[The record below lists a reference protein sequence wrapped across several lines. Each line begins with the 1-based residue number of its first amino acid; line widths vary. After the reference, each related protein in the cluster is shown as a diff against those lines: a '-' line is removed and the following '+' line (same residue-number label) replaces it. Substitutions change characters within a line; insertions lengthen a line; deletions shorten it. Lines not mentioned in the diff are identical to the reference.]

1 MAKTVLIKS
10 ISGVRGIVGRG
21 LEPSLAVAYGAAFGT
36 FLKKGT
42 VVVGR
47 DSRPSGEMF
56 TSAVIAGLTS
66 VGIDVVDIGM
76 VPTPTV
82 EIATAE
88 LKAAGGICITAS
100 HNPAEWNALKF
111 FNNTGEFITPAQYR
125 RLDRILISNRFAHK
139 PFSGLGRVTVQQGWV
154 EKHVDKVLKLKEV
167 NRLAVRRRRLKVVV
181 DAVNGAGSKALPLLL
196 EKLGVEVVKLYC
208 AGDGRFVHEPEPIP
222 KNLVGLCRAVKR
234 HKADLGMACDPDADR
249 LALVDDKGR
258 PIGEELTLTIAVKEI
273 LTKSKGPVV
282 INLST
287 SKTTADIARAG
298 GSRLYFSKV
307 GEANVVE
314 MMHRRKATIGG
325 EGNGGVI
332 FPACHA
338 GRDALV
344 AAALVLTCL
353 ARERK
358 NLSSLVETLPVYYNI
373 KTKAARPN
381 DFTRRLKR
389 FEKGAEKL
397 VGRTKVDRRDGL
409 RFDFQQGWIQIR
421 SSNTEPIFRLIIET
435 DSEALTTRLLRDVK
449 RFFK

>member
-1 MAKTVLIKS
+1 M
-10 ISGVRGIVGRG
+10 
-21 LEPSLAVAYGAAFGT
+21 AYGAAFGT

-56 TSAVIAGLTS
+56 ASAVIAGLNS
-66 VGIDVVDIGM
+66 VGIDVVDVGM

-82 EIATAE
+82 EIATTG

-111 FNNTGEFITPAQYR
+111 FNATGEFITPAQYK
-125 RLDRILISNRFAHK
+125 RLDRILTSGRFAFK
-139 PFSGLGRVTVQQGWV
+139 PFSGLGKLTVGQGWV

-167 NRLAVRRRRLKVVV
+167 NRPAIRRRKMRVVV

-196 EKLGVEVVKLYC
+196 EKLGVDVIELNC
-208 AGDGRFVHEPEPIP
+208 EGDGRFVHEPEPVP
-222 KNLVGLCRAVKR
+222 KNLGALCRAVKK

-258 PIGEELTLTIAVKEI
+258 PIGEELTLTVAVKEI
-273 LTKSKGPVV
+273 LTKSRGPVV

-287 SKTTADIARAG
+287 SKTTADVARAT
-298 GSRLYFSKV
+298 GSRLYYSKV

-314 MMHRRKATIGG
+314 MMHRRQATIGG

-358 NLSSLVETLPVYYNI
+358 SLSGLVETLPMYYNI
-373 KTKAARPN
+373 KTKAALPK

-389 FEKGAEKL
+389 FEKDAEKL

-409 RFDFQQGWIQIR
+409 RFDFRQGWVQIR

-435 DSEALTTRLLRDVK
+435 DDEALTTRLLTDVK